1 MKKVYIWGVGYHAE
15 YVYSMIDRDECTVEG
30 FVDSDSTKQGMSW
43 KNQITVYSPG
53 QLSERDYDY
62 IIISII
68 KYESIEQSC
77 KKLGIPNE
85 KVIAFWKEPNDID
98 RKSVV

>member
-1 MKKVYIWGVGYHAE
+1 M
-15 YVYSMIDRDECTVEG
+15 
-30 FVDSDSTKQGMSW
+30 
-43 KNQITVYSPG
+43 
-53 QLSERDYDY
+53 DYDY

-85 KVIAFWKEPNDID
+85 KVIAFWKEPNDIKIFKNRIQEVLEE
-98 RKSVV
+98 RKKEKY